1 MTCESCGF
9 ENEAGQKFC
18 NECGTPL
25 SRACPNGHPNA
36 AAAKFC
42 GECGAPLAASE
53 PAGGPADQAPQAP
66 SSERRFITALFAD
79 LVGFTSMTE
88 AADAEDVRLMLTDY
102 FERART
108 VIERFGG
115 EVDKFIG
122 DAITAFWGTTVA
134 NEDDAE
140 RAVRA
145 GLELVDVVDSLGD
158 ELGLELALR
167 VGVLSGETAVGEGGN
182 QHGLVIGDIVN
193 TAARIQS
200 AAEPGTVYVGDAT
213 QRLTAGAFT
222 YVEREAIDA
231 KGKSERVPVW
241 QAGAVVGQR
250 GGVGRWETLEPPF
263 VGREDELRFLKDQLH
278 ATSRDG
284 SARLVSIV
292 GEPGIGKSRIAWELL
307 KYLDGITEVFKWH
320 QGRSP
325 AYGEGVTFWALA
337 EMVRSR
343 AGITDEDPATSAR
356 TRLRTAVAE
365 FVPDPDERAWIEP
378 KLAGLLGLEEMAGV
392 SRGELF
398 SAIRA
403 FFQRIAASDTVVMLF
418 EDLHWADS
426 GQLEFIEELVE
437 LSSGSPILVVTLSRP
452 DILDRRPDWG
462 TARSNFASLHLG
474 PLSAPEMGRL
484 VRGLVPGADDDFV
497 GLVVGRSGGVPLY
510 AVEFL
515 RALVDAGS
523 LSQEGSVLTVT
534 GSVSDVALPDTL
546 HAVIGSRLD
555 RLEPPDRALLQDC
568 AILGQS
574 FTPEGLAALTGFPEE
589 DLRPR
594 LRELVRRELLRL
606 EGDPMSPERGQ
617 YQFVQGVIRE
627 VAYGRIAKADRRGR
641 HVKVAEYFERV
652 APIEAAAVIAEH
664 YVSAYEIDADE
675 ALATKAREAL
685 IRAAERA
692 SGLGSYGQALVLAER
707 GLEVPGSGAEKMVLR
722 ELASKAASA
731 VLDHERAIE
740 LAIEAVDWAEQDGT
754 QADGWRATHLLGLAY
769 IEADLPGTA
778 MEVLEPVFDP
788 SEVDHPE
795 MAMLG
800 SVLSNAALRDAR
812 WELSADVAVP
822 VMVAA
827 ERSGDMTTLIEAM
840 TSRGT
845 SLPQLGRFHEGV
857 ALLRE
862 SARLAGDSWGGLRA
876 LNNLLLYASVD
887 GVMAVEDVVRRGM
900 ELAERVGY
908 AALTMRLMSWEA
920 PIEESH
926 GRFGAA
932 VDSVDGVDTGDG
944 GYWEGAAEGIRE
956 RFLWRMSGDDEHLQ
970 RGISL
975 VESLLEIPEPQYRDW
990 VKDYLA
996 DALWSSGDLG
1006 GARAY
1011 AEELDRAPESGRPP
1025 AVYRHRHVALG
1036 LAFRDRS
1043 VEQIARAEAMDFERG
1058 RRRDSFL
1065 AFADLGRRILAG
1077 EPVDRTSIDGV
1088 FDLIEDSDGALPAA
1102 EWKAEL
1108 ALLLDGR
1115 SPAAELAAEA
1125 HDWFVSVGDLGSLG
1139 RYADLFADLLP
1150 EAAAATGA

>member
-1 MTCESCGF
+1 MICERCGF
-9 ENEAGQKFC
+9 ANEAGQKFC
-18 NECGTPL
+18 NECGTGL
-25 SRACPNGHPNA
+25 ARACPAGHPNPP
-36 AAAKFC
+36 AAKFC
-42 GECGAPLAASE
+42 GECGEAMGGASAV
-53 PAGGPADQAPQAP
+53 PPVAGAP
-66 SSERRFITALFAD
+66 SAERRFITALFAD

-88 AADAEDVRLMLTDY
+88 ESDPEDIRSTLTDY
-102 FERART
+102 FEQART

-145 GLELVDVVDSLGD
+145 GMELVDVVDSLGE
-158 ELGLELALR
+158 ELGLGLALR

-182 QHGLVIGDIVN
+182 QRGLVIGDIVN

-200 AAEPGTVYVGDAT
+200 AADPGTVFVGEAT
-213 QRLTAGAFT
+213 YRLTTGAIT
-222 YVEREAIDA
+222 YLERGVIEA
-231 KGKSERVPVW
+231 KGKAEPVPVW
-241 QAGAVVGQR
+241 QAETVVGQR

-307 KYLDGITEVFKWH
+307 KYVDGVTEVFNWH

-337 EMVRSR
+337 EMVRAR
-343 AGITDEDPATSAR
+343 AGITDDEPATSAR
-356 TRLRTAVAE
+356 TRLRTCVAE
-365 FVPDPDERAWIEP
+365 FVPDADERAWIEP
-378 KLAGLLGLEEMAGV
+378 KLAGLLGLEDTGGV
-392 SRGELF
+392 TRGELF
-398 SAIRA
+398 SAIRT

-437 LSSGSPILVVTLSRP
+437 LSNGSPILVITLSRP

-474 PLSAPEMGRL
+474 PLSAPEMQRM
-484 VRGLVPGADDDFV
+484 VRGLVPEAPDDFV
-497 GLVVGRSGGVPLY
+497 ALVVGRSGGVPLY
-510 AVEFL
+510 AVEIL

-523 LSQEGSVLTVT
+523 LAPVGAGLVVA

-555 RLEPPDRALLQDC
+555 RLEPADRSLLQDC

-574 FTPEGLAALTGFPEE
+574 FTPDGLSALTGIPEEGLA
-589 DLRPR
+589 PR

-627 VAYGRIAKADRRGR
+627 VAYGRIAKADRLGR

-652 APIEAAAVIAEH
+652 APIEGAAVIAEH
-664 YVSAYEIDADE
+664 YVSAFEIDADE
-675 ALATKAREAL
+675 ELATRARGAL
-685 IRAAERA
+685 IQAAERA

-707 GLEVPGSGAEKMVLR
+707 GLEVPGSGADKLVLR
-722 ELASKAASA
+722 ELGSKAASA
-731 VLDHERAIE
+731 VLDHDRAIE
-740 LAIEAVDWAEQDGT
+740 LASEAVAWAEAEGT
-754 QADGWRATHLLGLAY
+754 EADGWRAIHLLGLAY
-769 IEADLPGTA
+769 VEGDLPAKA
-778 MEVLEPVFDP
+778 MAVLEPVFDP
-788 SEVDHPE
+788 AEVDHPE

-800 SVLSNAALRDAR
+800 SVLSNAALRNAQ
-812 WELSADVAVP
+812 WEVSADVAVP

-827 ERSGDMTTLIEAM
+827 ERSGDMETLIEAM

-845 SLPQLGRFHEGV
+845 VLPQLGRFHEGV

-887 GVMAVEDVVRRGM
+887 GFMAVEDIVRRGV
-900 ELAERVGY
+900 ELAGRIGH
-908 AALTMRLMSWEA
+908 AALSVRLMSWEC
-920 PIEESH
+920 PIEEAH
-926 GRFGAA
+926 GRFDAAIDA
-932 VDSVDGVDTGDG
+932 VDSVDTRDG
-944 GYWEGAAEGIRE
+944 GYWEAATEGVRE
-956 RFLWRMSGDDEHLQ
+956 RYLWRMTGDREHL
-970 RGISL
+970 RRSL
-975 VESLLEIPEPQYRDW
+975 SVVEAQLENPEPQYRDW
-990 VKDYLA
+990 VKSYMA
-996 DALWSSGDLG
+996 SALWYLGDIEESRRH
-1006 GARAY
+1006 AD
-1011 AEELDRAPESGRPP
+1011 ELDRAPDSGRVP
-1025 AVYRHRHVALG
+1025 AVLEIRHVALG
-1036 LAFRDRS
+1036 AALRNRS
-1043 VEQIARAEAMDFERG
+1043 AEQVTRAEEMDLERG
-1058 RRRDSFL
+1058 RRRDSFRSL
-1065 AFADLGRRILAG
+1065 AAIGRRILRG
-1077 EPVDRTSIDGV
+1077 EPVERDSLEATLRLVEDVDGP
-1088 FDLIEDSDGALPAA
+1088 LATA

-1108 ALLLDGR
+1108 AILLDGR
-1115 SPAAELAAEA
+1115 EPATELATEA
-1125 HDWFVSVGDLGSLG
+1125 RDWFVSVGDLGSLG
-1139 RYADLFADLLP
+1139 RYADLFADLVP
-1150 EAAAATGA
+1150 DAAAVG